1 MATKNPKVVY
11 CRNCNHQI
19 FASAPFCPF
28 CGVKRK
34 KPFYRRIWFIFLV
47 ILFLLIIGGKI
58 FGGSGTRLKDSLPE
72 AESFETLLTVA
83 AGNISVSA
91 PASEKKFV
99 PSATSDNAAVDD
111 LSHTSTPVSVST
123 MVNPA
128 AAEPTEAVGSQNGNN
143 SGIDPDFKAAM
154 DSYEAFFDEYVEFMR
169 KYKES
174 DNSILMLADY
184 TSFLTKYTQAMSDLE
199 KMKTND
205 LSVEEFAYYT
215 EVMLRINQKL
225 LTVAY

>member
-1 MATKNPKVVY
+1 MRLRKGCPDDSG
-11 CRNCNHQI
+11 R
-19 FASAPFCPF
+19 PF
-28 CGVKRK
+28 
-34 KPFYRRIWFIFLV
+34 FLWD
-47 ILFLLIIGGKI
+47 K
-58 FGGSGTRLKDSLPE
+58 E
-72 AESFETLLTVA
+72 
-83 AGNISVSA
+83 
-91 PASEKKFV
+91 EK
-99 PSATSDNAAVDD
+99 
-111 LSHTSTPVSVST
+111 
-123 MVNPA
+123 
-128 AAEPTEAVGSQNGNN
+128 
-143 SGIDPDFKAAM
+143 